1 MKTYLM
7 QIFFGPVYYFTRSH
21 LLISCF
27 TGFSKL
33 KKIQDISQKEDFFY
47 TQVRINQELEHFL
60 INPFGLNYGEITAS
74 SLVKV
79 DMQGDVIEK
88 GTTTLGINRAGF
100 TLHSA
105 IHQARP
111 DLKCVIHLHTP
122 AAVAVSP
129 SPVLVDSVFNQCCTG
144 NDFKGRVNWH
154 WYMSRV
160 YNFIKRN
167 SNKLKTKIAM
177 FLIQAYVALKL
188 FYNLFI
194 DSCMFICKH
203 VTICKMKKK
212 YHCTCT
218 GINIWYFCCRCLH

>member
-1 MKTYLM
+1 MSLFQCRELKAGQWFMMYYANNFIHKWLM
-7 QIFFGPVYYFTRSH
+7 NEDIFNVDFFWSC
-21 LLISCF
+21 LLSYKVTLVDILLYMYWIF
-27 TGFSKL
+27 WI
-33 KKIQDISQKEDFFY
+33 KKIQDISQKEGFFFS
-47 TQVRINQELEHFL
+47 QVRINQELEHFL

-129 SPVLVDSVFNQCCTG
+129 RPVLVDSVLNQCCTG
-144 NDFKGRVNWH
+144 YDFKGRLSWH
-154 WYMSRV
+154 WYMPRV
-160 YNFIKRN
+160 YKFIKG
-167 SNKLKTKIAM
+167 
-177 FLIQAYVALKL
+177 IQ
-188 FYNLFI
+188 
-194 DSCMFICKH
+194 
-203 VTICKMKKK
+203 
-212 YHCTCT
+212 
-218 GINIWYFCCRCLH
+218 IN

>member
-1 MKTYLM
+1 
-7 QIFFGPVYYFTRSH
+7 
-21 LLISCF
+21 
-27 TGFSKL
+27 
-33 KKIQDISQKEDFFY
+33 
-47 TQVRINQELEHFL
+47 
-60 INPFGLNYGEITAS
+60 
-74 SLVKV
+74 
-79 DMQGDVIEK
+79 MQGDVIEK

-129 SPVLVDSVFNQCCTG
+129 RPVLFNSVFDQCCTG

-160 YNFIKRN
+160 YEFIKRN
-167 SNKLKTKIAM
+167 SNKSKTKIAM
-177 FLIQAYVALKL
+177 FLIWAYGALKL
-188 FYNLFI
+188 CYNLSI

-203 VTICKMKKK
+203 VTICKMKKNIT
-212 YHCTCT
+212 TCT
-218 GINIWYFCCRCLH
+218 GINIWYFCCRCLHWNVAFCPCHRRPLFVVKSATTNIMAY

>member
-1 MKTYLM
+1 M
-7 QIFFGPVYYFTRSH
+7 
-21 LLISCF
+21 LISCF

-160 YNFIKRN
+160 YNSIKRN

-177 FLIQAYVALKL
+177 FLI
-188 FYNLFI
+188 
-194 DSCMFICKH
+194 
-203 VTICKMKKK
+203 
-212 YHCTCT
+212 
-218 GINIWYFCCRCLH
+218 

>member
-1 MKTYLM
+1 M
-7 QIFFGPVYYFTRSH
+7 F
-21 LLISCF
+21 ISCF

-129 SPVLVDSVFNQCCTG
+129 RPVSVDSVFDQCCTG
-144 NDFKGRVNWH
+144 NDFNGRVIWH

-160 YNFIKRN
+160 YNKRN
-167 SNKLKTKIAM
+167 LTSQRPRWQC
-177 FLIQAYVALKL
+177 F
-188 FYNLFI
+188 
-194 DSCMFICKH
+194 
-203 VTICKMKKK
+203 
-212 YHCTCT
+212 
-218 GINIWYFCCRCLH
+218 

>member
-1 MKTYLM
+1 MNED
-7 QIFFGPVYYFTRSH
+7 IFNVDFFWSC
-21 LLISCF
+21 LLLNKVTLVDILFYWIFEIKKNSRHISK
-27 TGFSKL
+27 GR
-33 KKIQDISQKEDFFY
+33 FFY

-129 SPVLVDSVFNQCCTG
+129 RPVLVDSVFNQCCTG
-144 NDFKGRVNWH
+144 NDFKGRVN
-154 WYMSRV
+154 
-160 YNFIKRN
+160 
-167 SNKLKTKIAM
+167 
-177 FLIQAYVALKL
+177 
-188 FYNLFI
+188 
-194 DSCMFICKH
+194 
-203 VTICKMKKK
+203 
-212 YHCTCT
+212 
-218 GINIWYFCCRCLH
+218 

>member
-1 MKTYLM
+1 MSLFQCRELKAGQWFMMYYANNFIHKWLM
-7 QIFFGPVYYFTRSH
+7 NEDIFNVDFFWSC
-21 LLISCF
+21 LLSYKVTLVDILLYMYWIF
-27 TGFSKL
+27 WI
-33 KKIQDISQKEDFFY
+33 KKIQDISQKEGCFFS
-47 TQVRINQELEHFL
+47 QVRINQELEHFL

-129 SPVLVDSVFNQCCTG
+129 RPVLVDSVLNQCCTG
-144 NDFKGRVNWH
+144 NDFKGRLSWH
-154 WYMSRV
+154 WYMPRV
-160 YNFIKRN
+160 YKFIKG
-167 SNKLKTKIAM
+167 
-177 FLIQAYVALKL
+177 IQ
-188 FYNLFI
+188 
-194 DSCMFICKH
+194 
-203 VTICKMKKK
+203 
-212 YHCTCT
+212 
-218 GINIWYFCCRCLH
+218 IN

>member
-1 MKTYLM
+1 MSLFQCRELKAGQWFMMYYANNFIHKWLMNEDIFNVDFFWSCLLLYKVTLVDILFYWIFEIKKIFKTYLKRK
-7 QIFFGPVYYFTRSH
+7 IFF
-21 LLISCF
+21 
-27 TGFSKL
+27 
-33 KKIQDISQKEDFFY
+33 D

-129 SPVLVDSVFNQCCTG
+129 RPVSVDSVFDQCCTG

-160 YNFIKRN
+160 YNKRN
-167 SNKLKTKIAM
+167 LTSQRPRWQC
-177 FLIQAYVALKL
+177 F
-188 FYNLFI
+188 
-194 DSCMFICKH
+194 
-203 VTICKMKKK
+203 
-212 YHCTCT
+212 
-218 GINIWYFCCRCLH
+218 

>member
-1 MKTYLM
+1 MSLFQCRELKAGQWFMMYYANNFIHKWLM
-7 QIFFGPVYYFTRSH
+7 NEDIFNVDFFWSC
-21 LLISCF
+21 LLSYKVTLVDILLYMYWIF
-27 TGFSKL
+27 WI
-33 KKIQDISQKEDFFY
+33 KKIQDISQKEGFFFS
-47 TQVRINQELEHFL
+47 QVRINQELEHFL

-129 SPVLVDSVFNQCCTG
+129 RPVLVDSVLNQCCTG
-144 NDFKGRVNWH
+144 NDFKGRLSWQ
-154 WYMSRV
+154 WYMPRV
-160 YNFIKRN
+160 YKFIKG
-167 SNKLKTKIAM
+167 
-177 FLIQAYVALKL
+177 IQ
-188 FYNLFI
+188 
-194 DSCMFICKH
+194 
-203 VTICKMKKK
+203 
-212 YHCTCT
+212 
-218 GINIWYFCCRCLH
+218 IN

>member
-1 MKTYLM
+1 MNED
-7 QIFFGPVYYFTRSH
+7 IFNVDFFGPVYYFTRSH

-129 SPVLVDSVFNQCCTG
+129 RPVLVDSIFNQCCTG

-177 FLIQAYVALKL
+177 FLI
-188 FYNLFI
+188 
-194 DSCMFICKH
+194 
-203 VTICKMKKK
+203 
-212 YHCTCT
+212 
-218 GINIWYFCCRCLH
+218 

>member
-1 MKTYLM
+1 MNED
-7 QIFFGPVYYFTRSH
+7 IFNVDFFWSC
-21 LLISCF
+21 LLSYKVTLVDILLYMYWIF
-27 TGFSKL
+27 WI
-33 KKIQDISQKEDFFY
+33 KKIQDISQKEGFFFS
-47 TQVRINQELEHFL
+47 QVRINQELEHFL

-129 SPVLVDSVFNQCCTG
+129 RPVLVDSVLNQCCNG
-144 NDFKGRVNWH
+144 NDFKGRLSWH
-154 WYMSRV
+154 WYMPRV
-160 YNFIKRN
+160 YKFIKG
-167 SNKLKTKIAM
+167 
-177 FLIQAYVALKL
+177 IQ
-188 FYNLFI
+188 
-194 DSCMFICKH
+194 
-203 VTICKMKKK
+203 
-212 YHCTCT
+212 
-218 GINIWYFCCRCLH
+218 IN

>member
-1 MKTYLM
+1 M
-7 QIFFGPVYYFTRSH
+7 
-21 LLISCF
+21 ISCF

-33 KKIQDISQKEDFFY
+33 KKNQDISQKEDFFY

-129 SPVLVDSVFNQCCTG
+129 RPVSVDSVLNQCCTG
-144 NDFKGRVNWH
+144 NDFKSRVNWH

-160 YNFIKRN
+160 YEFIKRN
-167 SNKLKTKIAM
+167 SNKSKTKIAV
-177 FLIQAYVALKL
+177 FLIWAYIELTL
-188 FYNLFI
+188 L
-194 DSCMFICKH
+194 
-203 VTICKMKKK
+203 
-212 YHCTCT
+212 
-218 GINIWYFCCRCLH
+218 

>member
-1 MKTYLM
+1 M
-7 QIFFGPVYYFTRSH
+7 
-21 LLISCF
+21 ISCF
-27 TGFSKL
+27 TGFFEI
-33 KKIQDISQKEDFFY
+33 KKNSRHISKEDFFY

-88 GTTTLGINRAGF
+88 GTTTLGINSAGF

-129 SPVLVDSVFNQCCTG
+129 RPVIFDSVLDQCCTG
-144 NDFKGRVNWH
+144 NGIKGRINWH
-154 WYMSRV
+154 CYISRV
-160 YNFIKRN
+160 YIFIKRN

-177 FLIQAYVALKL
+177 FLI
-188 FYNLFI
+188 
-194 DSCMFICKH
+194 
-203 VTICKMKKK
+203 
-212 YHCTCT
+212 
-218 GINIWYFCCRCLH
+218 

>member
-1 MKTYLM
+1 MISCYICTGFSELKKFKTYLKRKG
-7 QIFFGPVYYFTRSH
+7 FF
-21 LLISCF
+21 
-27 TGFSKL
+27 FS
-33 KKIQDISQKEDFFY
+33 
-47 TQVRINQELEHFL
+47 QVRINQELEHFL

-129 SPVLVDSVFNQCCTG
+129 RPVSVDSVFDQCCTG

-160 YNFIKRN
+160 YNKRN
-167 SNKLKTKIAM
+167 LTSQRPRWQC
-177 FLIQAYVALKL
+177 F
-188 FYNLFI
+188 
-194 DSCMFICKH
+194 
-203 VTICKMKKK
+203 
-212 YHCTCT
+212 
-218 GINIWYFCCRCLH
+218 